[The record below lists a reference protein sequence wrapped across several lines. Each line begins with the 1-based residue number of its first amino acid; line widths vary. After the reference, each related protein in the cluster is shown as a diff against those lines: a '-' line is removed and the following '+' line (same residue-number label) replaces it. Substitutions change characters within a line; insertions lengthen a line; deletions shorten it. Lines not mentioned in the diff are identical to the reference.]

1 MKRIL
6 TLLGIILAFSL
17 SLSAQGGYQVK
28 GTVVDA
34 TGPVIGATVMEA
46 GTSNGVSTDIDGNY
60 VLIVSSAN
68 ASVQFSCVGYVSQSF
83 KASQVPARV
92 TLAEDA
98 QIDGVEVAED
108 SSGKTLGYVIN
119 VTDHNGYGGDVSF
132 SLGIKNDGTLN
143 GISFTT
149 LNETA
154 GLGQKAKEPKFSSQF
169 TDKKV
174 SGTLEVVKTT
184 PSSDNQIEAIS
195 GATITSRAVTGGAN
209 AALAYF
215 NAVLGGGS
223 NE

>member
-1 MKRIL
+1 MKALWKDALIL
-6 TLLGIILAFSL
+6 TAITLVS
-17 SLSAQGGYQVK
+17 
-28 GTVVDA
+28 
-34 TGPVIGATVMEA
+34 
-46 GTSNGVSTDIDGNY
+46 GVSLGLVHEITAGPIATAEYNAQQEAYKAVFEDADKFEDY
-60 VLIVSSAN
+60 SDFDADEAQSVLE
-68 ASVQFSCVGYVSQSF
+68 
-83 KASQVPARV
+83 KAD
-92 TLAEDA
+92 LAEDA

>member
-1 MKRIL
+1 MKALWKDALIL
-6 TLLGIILAFSL
+6 TAINLVS
-17 SLSAQGGYQVK
+17 
-28 GTVVDA
+28 
-34 TGPVIGATVMEA
+34 
-46 GTSNGVSTDIDGNY
+46 GVSLGLVHEITAGPIATAEYNAQQEAYKAVFEDADKFEDY
-60 VLIVSSAN
+60 SDFDADEAQSVLE
-68 ASVQFSCVGYVSQSF
+68 
-83 KASQVPARV
+83 KAD
-92 TLAEDA
+92 LAEDA

>member
-1 MKRIL
+1 MKALWKDALIL
-6 TLLGIILAFSL
+6 TAISL
-17 SLSAQGGYQVK
+17 VS
-28 GTVVDA
+28 
-34 TGPVIGATVMEA
+34 
-46 GTSNGVSTDIDGNY
+46 GVSLGLVHEITAGPIATAEYNAQQEAYKAVFEDADKFEDY
-60 VLIVSSAN
+60 SDFDADEAQSVLE
-68 ASVQFSCVGYVSQSF
+68 
-83 KASQVPARV
+83 KAD
-92 TLAEDA
+92 LAEDA